1 MRAALSV
8 TFILL
13 TSAAPSGAALPQEA
27 AAACEALG
35 ATVIFIGTPGKPAEV
50 LVSFEDRIRPA
61 RERWLKAQAE
71 ADGSKDTEV
80 HIRAIRAFDDYE
92 SLRIRYPEPRKMVLI
107 PVEVETHLKGAT
119 PPLVYLQNMGLDE
132 LEPGRRYV
140 LFSDFLMPPD
150 MEDRIMNPAGIP
162 QAVEK
167 AELSLRLIRE
177 ALAASYGGTVIGSIE
192 YEPAGDPANK
202 PTAAAGLTVRIASPG
217 FILNTTS
224 DTDGIFLVT
233 GVPSGQVSATPSLP
247 NGLAIVDDKSG
258 TKTLGEGACVPLQ
271 MQAALNGRIRGRAVG
286 AGGIPRAGMKI
297 RLVPSTD
304 RWWAHDQRYDVTT
317 NDRGEFEFRTIPPG
331 SYFVGYEHI
340 VSGVW
345 SSHPPLIYYPGTP
358 DPAAAMPV
366 VVGKATLHEGFD
378 FTVVR

>member
-13 TSAAPSGAALPQEA
+13 TSAAPSGAALPEEA
-27 AAACEALG
+27 AAACEAL
-35 ATVIFIGTPGKPAEV
+35 AAEAIFIGTPGKPSEV
-50 LVSFEDRIRPA
+50 LVSFEDRIQPA

-92 SLRIRYPEPRKMVLI
+92 SLRIRYPEPMEMVLI
-107 PVEVETHLKGAT
+107 PVEVETHFKGVT

-140 LFSDFLMPPD
+140 FFSDFLMPPD

-192 YEPAGDPANK
+192 YEPSGDPANK
-202 PTAAAGLTVRIASPG
+202 PTAAAGLTVRIASTG
-217 FILNTTS
+217 FMLNTTS
-224 DTDGIFLVT
+224 DTDGVFLVT

-247 NGLAIVDDKSG
+247 NGLAIVDEKST
-258 TKTLGEGACVPLQ
+258 TKPLGDGACVPLQ
-271 MQAALNGRIRGRAVG
+271 MQAALNGRIRGRVVG
-286 AGGIPRAGMKI
+286 AGSTPRAGTKI
-297 RLVPSTD
+297 QLVPSTAG
-304 RWWAHDQRYDVTT
+304 RWARGQRYEATT

-331 SYFVGYEHI
+331 SYLVGYEHI

-358 DPAAAMPV
+358 DPAAAIPI
-366 VVGKATLHEGFD
+366 VVGNATQHDHID
-378 FTVVR
+378 FTVVW